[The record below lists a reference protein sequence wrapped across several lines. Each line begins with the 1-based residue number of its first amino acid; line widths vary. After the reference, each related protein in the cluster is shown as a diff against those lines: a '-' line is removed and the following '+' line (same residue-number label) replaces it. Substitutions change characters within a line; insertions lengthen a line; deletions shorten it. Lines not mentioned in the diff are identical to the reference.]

1 MASSFLLY
9 GATGFVG
16 EAIARLAVQSGLR
29 PLLAGRD
36 GARLAA
42 LAGELAVEYRV
53 FPLEDTAALDRA
65 LEEVAV
71 VLHCAGPY
79 LYTFQPMLEGCL
91 RTGTHY
97 LDLTGEIPVY
107 EALAAR
113 TAEARARGVMLLPGV
128 GFDVAPTD
136 CLAMHLKHRLPSAS
150 RLTLAFHSQGPAG
163 LPPGTQRTALEL
175 IPYGNRV
182 RRQGRLEIPE
192 RGGKTRRIDFGR
204 GPLRAT
210 RLTWGDLFMA
220 YYSTGIPDIE
230 EYVVLPGAARA
241 RLAVLEYLR
250 PLFRLAA
257 VRDFFKRRVQPGAT
271 AAERARTVTHV
282 WGEVKDDQGRRAVSR
297 LHGPE
302 AGVTWTARS
311 ALAAVRK
318 VLAGDVSPGFQTPAL
333 AYGAD
338 FVLEVEGVIR
348 EDLA

>member
-36 GARLAA
+36 RARLAA

-53 FPLEDTAALDRA
+53 FPLEEAAALDRA

-113 TAEARARGVMLLPGV
+113 TAQARARRVMLLPGV

-136 CLAMHLKHRLPSAS
+136 CLAMHLKQRLPSAS
-150 RLTLAFHSQGPAG
+150 RLTLAFHSQGA
-163 LPPGTQRTALEL
+163 
-175 IPYGNRV
+175 
-182 RRQGRLEIPE
+182 
-192 RGGKTRRIDFGR
+192 
-204 GPLRAT
+204 
-210 RLTWGDLFMA
+210 
-220 YYSTGIPDIE
+220 
-230 EYVVLPGAARA
+230 
-241 RLAVLEYLR
+241 
-250 PLFRLAA
+250 
-257 VRDFFKRRVQPGAT
+257 
-271 AAERARTVTHV
+271 
-282 WGEVKDDQGRRAVSR
+282 RRASR
-297 LHGPE
+297 PE
-302 AGVTWTARS
+302 PS
-311 ALAAVRK
+311 APPW
-318 VLAGDVSPGFQTPAL
+318 S
-333 AYGAD
+333 
-338 FVLEVEGVIR
+338 
-348 EDLA
+348 